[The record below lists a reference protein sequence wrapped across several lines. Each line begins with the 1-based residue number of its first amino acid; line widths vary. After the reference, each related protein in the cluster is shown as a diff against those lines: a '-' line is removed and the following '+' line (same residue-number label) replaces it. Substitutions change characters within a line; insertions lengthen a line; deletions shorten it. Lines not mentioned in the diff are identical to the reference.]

1 MARLTALSVV
11 TVATMAVMA
20 VMSGCQPRTDAD
32 QLLLNTK
39 HPLCRFESLTKELSE
54 DAQLALQV
62 IGTDAGRLGST
73 PGAVQ
78 YAQRQTHDGYLVR
91 SFASSLVMALALFGL
106 GGLVAALI
114 LTLGQ
119 RRPTARWAER
129 LTQSLAREI
138 DQLRALAKAGDAFT
152 KELVSRF
159 DEPLTA
165 ASQKAQRLLQRAL
178 PLAKRDG
185 APTAHAHLESLHG
198 QLEGLLA
205 LVERAHLQVLTWQE
219 RQHSEERGALTQQI
233 DAVLASLQ
241 SALKEAS
248 V

>member
-1 MARLTALSVV
+1 MCLFAAA
-11 TVATMAVMA
+11 VAIAA
-20 VMSGCQPRTDAD
+20 ASGCQPRTDAD
-32 QLLLNTK
+32 DLLLNAK
-39 HPLCRFESLTKELSE
+39 HPFCRFESLTAELPHDDQVALHAVGSE
-54 DAQLALQV
+54 
-62 IGTDAGRLGST
+62 AGRIGAT
-73 PGAVQ
+73 PGARQ
-78 YAQRQTHDGYLVR
+78 YTERQTHDGYLVR

-138 DQLRALAKAGDAFT
+138 DQLRALAKVGDVFT

-165 ASQKAQRLLQRAL
+165 ASQRAQRLLQRAL

-185 APTAHAHLESLHG
+185 APTAQAHLESLHG

-219 RQHSEERGALTQQI
+219 RQHAEERGALTRQI
-233 DAVLASLQ
+233 DEVLASLQ

-248 V
+248 E